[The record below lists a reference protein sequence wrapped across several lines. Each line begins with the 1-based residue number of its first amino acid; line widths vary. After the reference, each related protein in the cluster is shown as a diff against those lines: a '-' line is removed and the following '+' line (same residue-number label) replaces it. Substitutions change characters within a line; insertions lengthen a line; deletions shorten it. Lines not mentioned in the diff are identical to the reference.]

1 MRHRIYGKQL
11 NRTSAHRKAMLRNLA
26 AGLFEH
32 GQIET
37 TLPKA
42 KAVQGFAE
50 KLITQAKKKSFA
62 SRRLIEA
69 QLTDRHI
76 FAWADDPKVSE
87 DRKQNAFFEPP
98 SEDEIKRNR
107 YGDLKKAPRL
117 VQHLMTNVAP
127 MFDDR
132 DGGYTRIVKL
142 DKHRLGDGTDLVLL
156 QLVGQDDGPQV
167 GGGGSSTRRRTA
179 DKRTSFAEGLGIPAA
194 ATATAVADEEP
205 AEAAVEEDT
214 AANDDAPEAAAETQ
228 EESTPEASTEAESD
242 SDATEGDGKDP
253 EKEKPAED

>member
-87 DRKQNAFFEPP
+87 ERKQNAFFEPP

-127 MFDDR
+127 LFDDR

-167 GGGGSSTRRRTA
+167 GGGGSSSRRRTA
-179 DKRTSFAEGLGIPAA
+179 DKRTSFAEGLGIPAG
-194 ATATAVADEEP
+194 ATATAVAEEEP
-205 AEAAVEEDT
+205 AEAAAEEDT
-214 AANDDAPEAAAETQ
+214 AAPEAAAEAQ
-228 EESTPEASTEAESD
+228 EESAPEASTEAEPD
-242 SDATEGDGKDP
+242 SEAPEGDGKDS
-253 EKEKPAED
+253 EKEKPAEG